1 MKKVSQSRFIKILSR
16 YLNILEPTQ
25 KVREKQKKSSLK
37 GECQNNNRVVA
48 CPFFR
53 SHTSGNASVCECKC
67 KCKCDNCSPKQLF
80 PVSTTFPSVSII
92 MALMFALSVYLCVYE
107 KLNYN
112 YNLNE

>member
-1 MKKVSQSRFIKILSR
+1 MKKVSESRFIKILSR

-25 KVREKQKKSSLK
+25 KVREKQKKSSPK

-48 CPFFR
+48 CPFSALIQVEMQVYANANVNVSAIIVAPSNYFR
-53 SHTSGNASVCECKC
+53 SPQHFLPFLSSWLL
-67 KCKCDNCSPKQLF
+67 CSLCLC
-80 PVSTTFPSVSII
+80 I
-92 MALMFALSVYLCVYE
+92 CVYE